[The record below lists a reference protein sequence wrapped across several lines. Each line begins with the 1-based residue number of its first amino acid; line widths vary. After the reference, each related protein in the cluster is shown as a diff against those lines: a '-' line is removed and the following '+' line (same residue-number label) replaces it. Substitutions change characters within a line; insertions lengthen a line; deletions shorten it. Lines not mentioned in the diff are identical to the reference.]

1 MESLKNPTAWPSSQS
16 EPAVAKSDETVI
28 HDTAVV
34 HPKAELGPGVQVGA
48 FSIIGPDVQIG
59 AGTVI
64 EPHVVIG
71 QWTTIGKNCR
81 IYSGATLGGRPQDN
95 KFNDEKSYLI
105 IGDNNII
112 REYVSIHRATG
123 EEKAT
128 VIGNDNML
136 MAYCHIGHNCALGD
150 GIMMANMVGISG
162 HVVIEDK
169 AVFGGM
175 VGVHQFV
182 RIGKLAMVGGYSKV
196 VQDIPPFMIA
206 DGRPTKVYDLNV
218 IGLRRS
224 GVPAKVRSE
233 IRQAYKLIYRSNL
246 NLSQAIETIENEIEP
261 STERDYLLEFV
272 RNIKF
277 GYAGRQLEH
286 RG

>member
-1 MESLKNPTAWPSSQS
+1 MESLKNPTWPSMRS
-16 EPAVAKSDETVI
+16 EEEMAVPAEVVI
-28 HDTAVV
+28 HETAVV

-48 FSIIGPDVQIG
+48 FSIIGPDVTIG
-59 AGTVI
+59 DGTAI
-64 EPHVVIG
+64 EPHVVIN
-71 QWTTIGKNCR
+71 QWTSIGRDCR
-81 IYSGATLGGRPQDN
+81 VCSGAILGGKPQDH
-95 KFNDEKSYLI
+95 KFADERSFLI

-123 EEKAT
+123 EENAT
-128 VIGNDNML
+128 IIGSDNML
-136 MAYCHIGHNCALGD
+136 MAYCHIGHNCVLGD

-169 AVFGGM
+169 AVFGGI

-182 RIGKLAMVGGYSKV
+182 RIGKLAMIGGYSKV
-196 VQDIPPFMIA
+196 VQDVPPFMMA

-224 GVPAKVRSE
+224 GVPPKVRSE
-233 IRQAYKLIYRSNL
+233 IRQAYKLLYRSNL

-261 STERDYLLEFV
+261 SAERDYLLEFV
-272 RNIKF
+272 RNVKY

>member
-1 MESLKNPTAWPSSQS
+1 MESLKNPTWPSMR
-16 EPAVAKSDETVI
+16 SDEATAVPPEVVI
-28 HDTAVV
+28 HETAVV
-34 HPKAELGPGVQVGA
+34 HPKAELDPGVQVGA
-48 FSIIGPDVQIG
+48 FSIVGPDVRIG
-59 AGTVI
+59 GGTII
-64 EPHVVIG
+64 EPHVVIN
-71 QWTTIGKNCR
+71 QWTTVGRDCR
-81 IYSGATLGGRPQDN
+81 ICSGATLGGRPQDH
-95 KFNDEKSYLI
+95 KFADERSFLTL
-105 IGDNNII
+105 GDRNIV

-123 EEKAT
+123 EENAT
-128 VIGNDNML
+128 VIGSDNML
-136 MAYCHIGHNCALGD
+136 MAYCHIGHNCLLGD

-182 RIGKLAMVGGYSKV
+182 RIGKLAMIGGYSKV
-196 VQDIPPFMIA
+196 VQDVPPFMMA

-224 GVPAKVRSE
+224 GVPPKVRSE
-233 IRQAYKLIYRSNL
+233 IRQAYKLLYRTNL

-261 STERDYLLEFV
+261 SDERDYLLEFV
-272 RNIKF
+272 RNVKF

>member
-1 MESLKNPTAWPSSQS
+1 MESLKNPTWLSTQS
-16 EPAVAKSDETVI
+16 EAEAAKSGEVII

-34 HPKAELGPGVQVGA
+34 HSRAELEPGVEIGA
-48 FSIIGPDVQIG
+48 FSIIGPDVKI
-59 AGTVI
+59 ASGTII
-64 EPHVVIG
+64 EPHVVVG
-71 QWTTIGKNCR
+71 QWTTIGRDCR
-81 IYSGATLGGRPQDN
+81 ICSGATLGGRPQDH
-95 KFNDEKSYLI
+95 KFADERSFLV
-105 IGDNNII
+105 IGDRNII
-112 REYVSIHRATG
+112 REYVSIHRSTG
-123 EEKAT
+123 EENST

-136 MAYCHIGHNCALGD
+136 MAYCHIGHNCNLGN

-162 HVVIEDK
+162 HVIIEDK

-175 VGVHQFV
+175 VGVHQYV
-182 RIGKLAMVGGYSKV
+182 RIGQLAMIGGYSKV
-196 VQDIPPFMIA
+196 VQDVPPFMMA

-224 GVPAKVRSE
+224 GVPPKVRSE
-233 IRQAYKLIYRSNL
+233 IRQAYKLLYRSSL
-246 NLSQAIETIENEIEP
+246 NLSQAIETIENEIEA
-261 STERDYLLEFV
+261 SAERDYLLEFM

>member
-1 MESLKNPTAWPSSQS
+1 MEPLKNPTWPSSQS
-16 EPAVAKSDETVI
+16 ESGVATSEEVIVHETAI
-28 HDTAVV
+28 V
-34 HPKAELGPGVQVGA
+34 HPRAELSPGVQIGA
-48 FSIIGPDVQIG
+48 FSVIGPDVRIG
-59 AGTVI
+59 SGTII
-64 EPHVVIG
+64 EPHVIVE
-71 QWTTIGKNCR
+71 QWTTIGQNCR
-81 IYSGATLGGRPQDN
+81 IYPGATLGGRPQDH
-95 KFNDEKSYLI
+95 KFNDERSYLT

-123 EEKAT
+123 DDKAT

-136 MAYCHIGHNCALGD
+136 MAYCHIGHNCSLGN

-162 HVVIEDK
+162 HVVVEDK
-169 AVFGGM
+169 AVFGGI

-182 RIGKLAMVGGYSKV
+182 RIGTLAMVGGYSKV

-224 GVPAKVRSE
+224 GVSAKVRSE
-233 IRQAYKLIYRSNL
+233 IRQAYKFIYRSNL

-261 STERDYLLEFV
+261 SNERDYLLEFV